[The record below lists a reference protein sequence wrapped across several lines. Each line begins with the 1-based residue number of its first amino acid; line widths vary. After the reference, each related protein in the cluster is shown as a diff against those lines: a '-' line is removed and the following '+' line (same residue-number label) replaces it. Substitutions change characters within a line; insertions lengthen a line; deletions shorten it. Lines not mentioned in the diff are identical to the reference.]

1 MQKTLLA
8 GIWIALVGWMLSPL
22 ALAATAQEITDLK
35 YMRSEEKR
43 ARDLYAALYTK
54 WKDPLFDN
62 ISQSEQ
68 RHMDAV
74 LGLLTAYGVSDP
86 DAGLQAAVL
95 PDAGLQSLYNQLLA
109 QGTTSVQAAAQA
121 GISVEE
127 TGIAALEQRLA
138 RTTDPAII
146 RVYNNLVRGSR
157 SHIQSFTNH
166 LLTLGGTPAS
176 GNSVA
181 AGTAVFEPIS
191 QTLYIPAINVTDRLG
206 TVRVYDALLRL
217 VETVPPVLEL
227 LNTSLI
233 SKLPSATHA
242 SYNAASGL
250 VTIPALQV
258 GALTLTTLETSTYQ
272 AVLQYLPGQNQYPL
286 FVVTQMTAIA
296 K

>member
-35 YMRSEEKR
+35 YMRSEEKL

-121 GISVEE
+121 GIIVEE

-191 QTLYIPAINVTDRLG
+191 QTLYIPAINVTDKLG

-286 FVVTQMTAIA
+286 FVATQMTAIA

>member
-1 MQKTLLA
+1 MQKTWLA

-121 GISVEE
+121 GIIVEE

>member
-1 MQKTLLA
+1 
-8 GIWIALVGWMLSPL
+8 
-22 ALAATAQEITDLK
+22 
-35 YMRSEEKR
+35 
-43 ARDLYAALYTK
+43 
-54 WKDPLFDN
+54 
-62 ISQSEQ
+62 
-68 RHMDAV
+68 
-74 LGLLTAYGVSDP
+74 
-86 DAGLQAAVL
+86 
-95 PDAGLQSLYNQLLA
+95 LA

-121 GISVEE
+121 GIIVEE
-127 TGIAALEQRLA
+127 TGIADLEQRLA

-191 QTLYIPAINVTDRLG
+191 QTLYIPAINVTDKLG

>member
-1 MQKTLLA
+1 MQKTWLA

-35 YMRSEEKR
+35 YMRSEEKL

-121 GISVEE
+121 GIIVEE
-127 TGIAALEQRLA
+127 TGIADLEQRLA

-157 SHIQSFTNH
+157 NHIQSFTNH

-191 QTLYIPAINVTDRLG
+191 QTLYIPAINVTDKLG

-286 FVVTQMTAIA
+286 FVATQMTAIA

>member
-121 GISVEE
+121 GIIVEE
-127 TGIAALEQRLA
+127 TGIADLEQRLA

>member
-1 MQKTLLA
+1 
-8 GIWIALVGWMLSPL
+8 
-22 ALAATAQEITDLK
+22 
-35 YMRSEEKR
+35 
-43 ARDLYAALYTK
+43 
-54 WKDPLFDN
+54 
-62 ISQSEQ
+62 
-68 RHMDAV
+68 
-74 LGLLTAYGVSDP
+74 
-86 DAGLQAAVL
+86 
-95 PDAGLQSLYNQLLA
+95 LA

-121 GISVEE
+121 GIIVEE
-127 TGIAALEQRLA
+127 TGIADLEQRLA

-157 SHIQSFTNH
+157 NHIQSFTNH

-176 GNSVA
+176 GNSEA

-191 QTLYIPAINVTDRLG
+191 QTLYIPAINVTDKLG

>member
-1 MQKTLLA
+1 
-8 GIWIALVGWMLSPL
+8 MLSPL

-35 YMRSEEKR
+35 YMRSEEKL

-121 GISVEE
+121 GIIFEE
-127 TGIAALEQRLA
+127 TDIADLEQRLA

-286 FVVTQMTAIA
+286 FVATQMTAIA

>member
-121 GISVEE
+121 GIIVEE

>member
-1 MQKTLLA
+1 MQKTWLA
-8 GIWIALVGWMLSPL
+8 GVWIALVGWMLSPL
-22 ALAATAQEITDLK
+22 ALAATAQEMTDLK

-121 GISVEE
+121 GIIVEE
-127 TGIAALEQRLA
+127 TGIADLEQRLA

-191 QTLYIPAINVTDRLG
+191 QTLYIPAINVTDKLG

-242 SYNAASGL
+242 GYNAASGL

-286 FVVTQMTAIA
+286 FVATQMTAIA

>member
-35 YMRSEEKR
+35 YMRSEEKL

-121 GISVEE
+121 GIIVEE

-191 QTLYIPAINVTDRLG
+191 QTLYIPAINVTDKLG

>member
-1 MQKTLLA
+1 MQKTWLA

-35 YMRSEEKR
+35 YMRSEEKL

-121 GISVEE
+121 GIIVEE
-127 TGIAALEQRLA
+127 TGIADLEQRLA

-191 QTLYIPAINVTDRLG
+191 QTLYIPAINVTDKLG

>member
-1 MQKTLLA
+1 MQKTWLA

-35 YMRSEEKR
+35 YMRSEEKL

-121 GISVEE
+121 GIIVEE
-127 TGIAALEQRLA
+127 TGIADLEQRLA

-157 SHIQSFTNH
+157 NHIQSFTNH

-176 GNSVA
+176 GNSEA

-191 QTLYIPAINVTDRLG
+191 QTLYIPAINVTDKLG

>member
-1 MQKTLLA
+1 
-8 GIWIALVGWMLSPL
+8 
-22 ALAATAQEITDLK
+22 
-35 YMRSEEKR
+35 MRSEEKL

-121 GISVEE
+121 GIIVEE

>member
-1 MQKTLLA
+1 MQKTWLA

-35 YMRSEEKR
+35 YMRSEEKL

-121 GISVEE
+121 GIIVEE

-191 QTLYIPAINVTDRLG
+191 QTLYIPAINVTDKLG

>member
-86 DAGLQAAVL
+86 VAGLQAGVL

-121 GISVEE
+121 GIIVEE

-191 QTLYIPAINVTDRLG
+191 QTLYIPAINVTDKLG

>member
-1 MQKTLLA
+1 MQKTWLA

-35 YMRSEEKR
+35 YMRSEEKL

-121 GISVEE
+121 GIIVEE

-157 SHIQSFTNH
+157 SHLQSFTNH

-191 QTLYIPAINVTDRLG
+191 QTLYIPAINVTDKLG

>member
-1 MQKTLLA
+1 MQKTWLA

-35 YMRSEEKR
+35 YMRSEEKL

-121 GISVEE
+121 GIIVEE